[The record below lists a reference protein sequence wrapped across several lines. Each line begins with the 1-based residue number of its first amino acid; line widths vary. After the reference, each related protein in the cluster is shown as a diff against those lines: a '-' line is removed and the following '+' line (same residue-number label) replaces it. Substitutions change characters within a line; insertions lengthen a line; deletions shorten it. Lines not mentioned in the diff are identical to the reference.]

1 MNIAIFGGTFDPIHT
16 GHLLMAE
23 SAREQFKLQR
33 IVFLPTGNPPHK
45 QTIMAS
51 AMHRLAMIK
60 KAIQSNPA
68 FEASIWEIQQK
79 RTVYTY
85 EALAHFKKVY
95 PRAALFFILGSDSLR
110 AVPQWR
116 QGIALLRQARFLII
130 ERPETP
136 WAGLPLT
143 LRRWTRRVNSPLCA
157 IASHEIRARRA
168 RRQSIRYVVP
178 DPVAAYIQKKNL
190 YSGISR

>member
-1 MNIAIFGGTFDPIHT
+1 
-16 GHLLMAE
+16 
-23 SAREQFKLQR
+23 
-33 IVFLPTGNPPHK
+33 
-45 QTIMAS
+45 
-51 AMHRLAMIK
+51 LAMIK

-68 FEASIWEIQQK
+68 FEASIWEIQKK